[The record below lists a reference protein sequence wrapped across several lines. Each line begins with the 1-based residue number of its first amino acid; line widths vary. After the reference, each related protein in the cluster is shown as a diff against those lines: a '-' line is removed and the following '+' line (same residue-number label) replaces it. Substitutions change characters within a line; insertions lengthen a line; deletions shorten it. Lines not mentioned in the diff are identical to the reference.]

1 MGRRLTVKIPLE
13 KWSGGSSDVFH
24 PAGNYVA
31 RKAASLTDSPAR
43 LTARQAVFY
52 RNLIRL
58 AEELS
63 SQDIPVRLID
73 AAGNDIAMDLGCVKM
88 AEHAGFVQPLTDGP
102 SGFLESVRLTW
113 KVTA

>member
-1 MGRRLTVKIPLE
+1 MKITLE

-24 PAGNYVA
+24 PAGNYIA
-31 RKAASLTDSPAR
+31 RRAGSLTDAPAR

-58 AEELS
+58 AEELG
-63 SQDIPVRLID
+63 SQDLPVRFTD
-73 AAGNDIAMDLGCVKM
+73 AAGTDVAMDLGCVKM
-88 AEHAGFVQPLTDGP
+88 AEHAGFIQRLTDGP

>member
-1 MGRRLTVKIPLE
+1 VKTALE

-24 PAGNYVA
+24 PAGKYVA
-31 RKAASLTDSPAR
+31 RKAASLTDASAR

-58 AEELS
+58 AEELGR
-63 SQDIPVRLID
+63 QDLPIRFTD
-73 AAGNDIAMDLGCVKM
+73 AEGNDITMDLGCVKM
-88 AEHAGFVQPLTDGP
+88 AEHAGFIQPLTDGA
-102 SGFLESVRLTW
+102 SGFLESVRLAW